1 MGEGGETARK
11 KNSDSVLLFVKLT
24 VALCMQYI
32 CLVGF
37 FFFFFFFVVVV
48 AVAVGGGGFFVV
60 VVFPELQSVRK
71 DE

>member
-37 FFFFFFFVVVV
+37 FFFFFFVVVV

-60 VVFPELQSVRK
+60 VFPELQSVRK